1 MLKDSIKN
9 FCKDN
14 GFNDFTAQEP
24 ELLRIALR
32 YKSFK
37 LWQGTAPCSENL
49 ATEPLRYDNSVGDG
63 RLRLHNVTE
72 PEIVFC
78 PVQSKGKAPAVLVC
92 PGGGYNYTSVEA
104 EGYTLCSY
112 FNSIGF
118 SAFLL
123 NYRCPLQRDAAFADA
138 ARAIRFIR
146 YYSDEFNVAANQ
158 IGVIGFSAG
167 AHLAARVSAPG
178 SEPYPVCDEI
188 DQMPFIPDYAAI
200 IYPAYLATEDLKVA
214 PEFSVTEKTPPTFII
229 QTEDDGIHVENAL
242 VWYKALKDAGVKAEM
257 HLYECGGHG
266 YGIADRPGIPVTGWE
281 RLAEKW
287 FKLRVE
293 AIKVPEFSKE
303 VRS

>member
-1 MLKDSIKN
+1 MLKSSIKD
-9 FCKDN
+9 FCKNAN
-14 GFNDFTAQEP
+14 GDFNMQEV
-24 ELLRIALR
+24 ELLRVSLR
-32 YKSFK
+32 YQSFK
-37 LWQGTAPCSENL
+37 LWQGEAPCSEN
-49 ATEPLRYDNSVGDG
+49 ASAEVLRYDNGVKDG
-63 RLRLHNVTE
+63 KLRLHNVTE

-92 PGGGYNYTSVEA
+92 PGGGYRYTSVEA

-123 NYRCPLQRDAAFADA
+123 NYRCPQQRDAAFADA

-146 YYSDEFNVAANQ
+146 YYSDEFNVASDQ

-167 AHLAARVSAPG
+167 GHLAARVSAPG
-178 SEPYPVCDEI
+178 NEPYPACDEI
-188 DQMPFIPDYAAI
+188 DQMSFVPDYAAL
-200 IYPAYLATEDLKVA
+200 IYPAYLTTEDWKIA
-214 PEFSVTEKTPPTFII
+214 PEFAITEKTPPTFII
-229 QTEDDGIHVENAL
+229 QTEDDGIHVENAIF
-242 VWYKALKDAGVKAEM
+242 WYKALKDAGVKAEM

-281 RLAEKW
+281 KLAEKW